1 MQRPEQLQIEL
12 IDRGHP
18 ALPEFFHGLPVES
31 GWPEGTV
38 LSLTDREPTE
48 FERAAQFIAAFVREG
63 EGQPRL
69 FIVSERTPPA
79 ERVQGSH
86 RLRVINSSMDEV
98 MDVDARWARLDDFS
112 GQALEMG
119 AQLLGLDQETPY
131 PLG

>member
-1 MQRPEQLQIEL
+1 MSGFPKIGTAIPQRRYRYGDYGVTILGEIESR
-12 IDRGHP
+12 DG
-18 ALPEFFHGLPVES
+18 VEY
-31 GWPEGTV
+31 
-38 LSLTDREPTE
+38 R
-48 FERAAQFIAAFVREG
+48 FIAAFVREG

-79 ERVQGSH
+79 ERAEGSH

-112 GQALEMG
+112 KQALEMG